1 MRNYASFSFTQR
13 DTVKPMIK
21 EGEKKGRNGT
31 IADFAVV
38 WPALVIKRS
47 QQSLP
52 SFHTGK
58 LQVSFIQR
66 LGHFPPQPH
75 TQEDPSLG
83 REVRRSSED
92 IWLQFSFFFF
102 LSFLEAAPVPNE
114 SSWARGRLRAA
125 AEAYTTTTATV
136 DLGQIFDLCHSFQQP
151 WIFNPLSEA
160 RDRTWILVD
169 TSRGLNPL
177 SHNGNSWLH
186 FSIPAGKLICIL
198 VANSLLATVTLRTA
212 GT

>member
-1 MRNYASFSFTQR
+1 MDTPTRSFSNLLTAKTQKVPESAKDLSSVSGATLFQLLESLSQDVSTKTHEKMRNYASFSFTQR

-92 IWLQFSFFFF
+92 I
-102 LSFLEAAPVPNE
+102 
-114 SSWARGRLRAA
+114 
-125 AEAYTTTTATV
+125 
-136 DLGQIFDLCHSFQQP
+136 
-151 WIFNPLSEA
+151 
-160 RDRTWILVD
+160 
-169 TSRGLNPL
+169 
-177 SHNGNSWLH
+177 
-186 FSIPAGKLICIL
+186 
-198 VANSLLATVTLRTA
+198 
-212 GT
+212 